1 MAQLHC
7 HILKNTLYPNTCVND
22 HNLVKT
28 YRNLYLKSVTHLV
41 KVGCSTE
48 RVQFHYYF
56 VYMLIYAHGC
66 RLARMPRSKRSWRI
80 PTVVYTPGIL
90 HKVRLCIANEKK
102 AYALIVKTD
111 EPIKHPVTE
120 RFQTDVW
127 LQHI

>member
-56 VYMLIYAHGC
+56 VYMLIYCMLMA
-66 RLARMPRSKRSWRI
+66 
-80 PTVVYTPGIL
+80 V
-90 HKVRLCIANEKK
+90 
-102 AYALIVKTD
+102 
-111 EPIKHPVTE
+111 
-120 RFQTDVW
+120 VW
-127 LQHI
+127 LGCQDRSAPGVFRQWYIRQEYYTKCVYV